1 MGKATEKRT
10 HLRGGEKKSGGG
22 GREGQPHGP
31 LRREMCSDKFP
42 EAQGG

>member
-1 MGKATEKRT
+1 MGKAREERT

-22 GREGQPHGP
+22 GQPHGP

-42 EAQGG
+42 EAQGGWLL